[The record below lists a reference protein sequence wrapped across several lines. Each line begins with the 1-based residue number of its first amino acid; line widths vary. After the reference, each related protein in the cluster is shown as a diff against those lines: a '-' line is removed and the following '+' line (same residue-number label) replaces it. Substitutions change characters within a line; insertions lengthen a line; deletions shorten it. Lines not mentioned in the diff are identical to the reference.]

1 VTRTSLKVGL
11 LALRMTLWAFALPV
25 LKRLVPLQQL
35 AQLMR
40 LEGHGPRD
48 RAHEQRIVELSSML
62 ARLRPPRFRSN
73 CLERS
78 LLAYRFL
85 TRANADARLVVG
97 VRIAH
102 TQVLGHAW
110 VTVDDEPIHETPAA
124 ITGFS
129 RLVEFGPEGT
139 FSAQSE
145 QPRLPEVWV

>member
-1 VTRTSLKVGL
+1 MTRLKVGL
-11 LALRMTLWAFALPV
+11 LAVRMGFWALVLPI
-25 LKRLVPLQQL
+25 LKRVVPLRRL
-35 AQLMR
+35 AQVMR
-40 LEGHGPRD
+40 NDAHGPRD
-48 RAHEQRIVELSSML
+48 RAYEQQVVALSSLL
-62 ARLRPPRFRSN
+62 ARLRPPRFRDN